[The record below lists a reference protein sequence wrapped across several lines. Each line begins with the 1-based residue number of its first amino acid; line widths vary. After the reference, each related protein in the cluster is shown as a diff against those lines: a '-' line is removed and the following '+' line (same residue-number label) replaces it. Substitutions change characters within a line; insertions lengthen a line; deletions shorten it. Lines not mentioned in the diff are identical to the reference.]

1 MHSSHELG
9 TPPSSV
15 QWPFQLSVAFLA
27 VTASRHPKL
36 SHRLQPPLKAANLRS
51 GSRLPF
57 SKASNLRRASIHEPL
72 GGPKVL
78 SYGFET
84 ASCPPRKLQILRS
97 ASNLRRA
104 SIHEPLGGPKVL
116 SYGFETASCPPRK
129 LQILRSAS
137 SLPPLQNLRSASSL
151 SPSTAPTKTSIH
163 EPLGCRSFETA
174 ACSSAAPRACPPP
187 ACPPQQLQQKKTPST
202 SRWVAAKSFLTV
214 SRPPPAPLESFKS
227 SAAPRA
233 CPPQR
238 LAPSSKAS
246 NLRVELCPQYHPPYS
261 VTQSMSLVPFPA
273 ASSGL
278 SRSQWPFW
286 L

>member
-78 SYGFET
+78 SYGF
-84 ASCPPRKLQILRS
+84 Q
-97 ASNLRRA
+97 
-104 SIHEPLGGPKVL
+104 
-116 SYGFETASCPPRK
+116 TASCPPRK

-151 SPSTAPTKTSIH
+151 SPSTAPTKKTSIH
-163 EPLGCRSFETA
+163 EPLGGRKVFSYGFETA
-174 ACSSAAPRACPPP
+174 ACPPRNPN
-187 ACPPQQLQQKKTPST
+187 
-202 SRWVAAKSFLTV
+202 
-214 SRPPPAPLESFKS
+214 
-227 SAAPRA
+227 
-233 CPPQR
+233 PPQR
-238 LAPSSKAS
+238 LEPAPLQPVPLNSSNKKNIHPRAAGWPQSRFSRFRDRRLPPSKASNPPQRLEPAPLSGSRLPSSKAS